1 MTSQVRW
8 RHIVSAAALTAAFG
22 LAQPVEAAHPMLTED
37 TGTQGAGRFEL
48 ELGLETAREGGVRAF
63 EFGPQLSYG
72 LSERF
77 DVIVRPTWLHLS
89 GNGARTRGVG
99 DADVDFKWRAVE
111 LDALTFGLRAGVGLP
126 VGDVE
131 RGLSTG
137 EPSYH
142 ATLIA
147 SFDAEPV
154 AFHANLGVNR
164 LGDVAGLRRNLVC
177 ASIAAV
183 WTVREGLRL
192 TAEVGAVTNPD
203 PELRSW
209 PAVARL
215 GVIATIDEHWDVDFG
230 VQPRL
235 NRAAPDLVV
244 LAGATLRW

>member
-1 MTSQVRW
+1 MKSQVHWSR
-8 RHIVSAAALTAAFG
+8 IASAAALAAAFG
-22 LAQPVEAAHPMLTED
+22 LAPPVEAAHPMLTED

-48 ELGLETAREGGVRAF
+48 ELGLETAKEGGVRTF

-72 LSERF
+72 LAERF

-89 GNGARTRGVG
+89 GNGATTRGVG
-99 DADVDFKWRAVE
+99 DADVDFKWRAIE

-126 VGDVE
+126 VGDAD

-154 AFHANLGVNR
+154 AFHANLGFNR
-164 LGDVAGLRRNLVC
+164 LGDVDGLRRNLVSV
-177 ASIAAV
+177 SIAAV

-192 TAEVGAVTNPD
+192 TAEVGTGTNSD
-203 PELRSW
+203 PESRTW
-209 PAVARL
+209 PTVARF
-215 GVIATIDEHWDVDFG
+215 GVIATVDEHWDVDIG